1 MIDVELN
8 ARSYGYN
15 ATNYTAEF
23 QRVLCGVFAC
33 YTMML
38 NDNIELSNDEN
49 EIRNK
54 LLFDY
59 LSNDNIRKN
68 IGLLEYVFDGEVLE
82 PTGGKIDLK
91 VRTSNRFTKSK
102 AYYVIECK
110 RLDNKNLTGISGL
123 NAEYINNG
131 IYRFVSKYYSTNCGV
146 NAMLGFV
153 VEKMDIHTNTL
164 SNISALLKNPK
175 LNNCNTT
182 QEIQQ
187 EVFITDFEFHY
198 SSEHRD
204 IDNENFTLYH
214 LMFDFS
220 KNIDRNKL

>member
-131 IYRFVSKYYSTNCGV
+131 IYRFVSKYYSTNCRV
-146 NAMLGFV
+146 RDLC
-153 VEKMDIHTNTL
+153 KTNFFL
-164 SNISALLKNPK
+164 FFLNFFCFLLIFGIYFYIFMIF
-175 LNNCNTT
+175 LL
-182 QEIQQ
+182 
-187 EVFITDFEFHY
+187 VFKPF
-198 SSEHRD
+198 
-204 IDNENFTLYH
+204 
-214 LMFDFS
+214 
-220 KNIDRNKL
+220 